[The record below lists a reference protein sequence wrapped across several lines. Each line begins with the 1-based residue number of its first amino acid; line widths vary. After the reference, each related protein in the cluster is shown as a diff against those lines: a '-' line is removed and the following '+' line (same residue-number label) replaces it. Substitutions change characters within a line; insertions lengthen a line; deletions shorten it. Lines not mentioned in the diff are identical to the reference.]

1 MPNRDPVSMN
11 IRGPQELVSSG
22 LNKIRDGL
30 NDNVEGVAG
39 EFADPL
45 EVKTED
51 SVLLAEC
58 ARIEAQYAGYNEALS
73 KRTQANKAYYLGK
86 WMQGGVQA
94 EENPIAANLLFEA
107 EETFLPAALSK
118 NPEPVV
124 WSDDT
129 PEGAAISRDVKTMLQ
144 YHADIL
150 VLRRKLNR
158 MTRQWSIYLIGILKH
173 GWDPE
178 INEIKTDTRDPRN
191 FIFDIDGYIDEYG
204 DYRGRLLGER
214 ISIEADI
221 LAEMFP
227 KAAAYIAIMVG
238 GKMGTK
244 VTYTEWRN
252 DHIAFYTFKN
262 KVLDKHKNEYFN
274 YDRMVQDIDED
285 GALVKVNQPARNHF
299 GRPKMPYTF
308 LSVFSLG
315 EKPHD
320 ETGLI
325 EQNIPNQNKITK
337 RETQIDYNLDR
348 SNNSIGFSG
357 QNFNEETGK
366 QAANAMQA
374 GRPVIIPAGGPVSE
388 AIARFPAPE
397 VPASAFQSLETSK
410 NDLRQIFGTQG
421 ITAQQQDEDQTA
433 RGMILNQSFDT
444 SRIGGGIG
452 DALEQVA
459 DNVFNWWVQL
469 YYVFYDEPHYGAI
482 LGQMKAVEYVQFS
495 SRGLQKRL
503 VVSVSPNSMKPK
515 DEVTEMNQALALF
528 DKGIMDPKTLYT
540 ILDFPDPQKTAE
552 QAVLWILDK
561 QAYMELNFPE
571 LAAALAQRQ
580 ALATMAAANAGG
592 AVQGQ
597 PSDTV
602 AAEQANGEPSQDI
615 NRDPA
620 SAALSEVPLP
630 A

>member
-1 MPNRDPVSMN
+1 MN
-11 IRGPQELVSSG
+11 VRGPQELVSSP
-22 LNKIRDGL
+22 LNKVRDRVL
-30 NDNVEGVAG
+30 ENVEGVAG
-39 EFADPL
+39 EFEDVL

-51 SVLLAEC
+51 AVLLAQA
-58 ARIEAQYAGYNEALS
+58 ARTEAKYSGYAEALE
-73 KRTQANKAYYLGK
+73 KRTQANKAYYLGR
-86 WMQGGVQA
+86 WMEGSPQSQ
-94 EENPIAANLLFEA
+94 EYPIAANLLFEA

-124 WSDDT
+124 WCDDT
-129 PEGAAISRDVKTMLQ
+129 TEGASMARDVKTMLQ
-144 YHADIL
+144 YHADVL
-150 VLRRKLNR
+150 VLRRKMNR

-173 GWDPE
+173 GWDEE
-178 INEIKTDTRDPRN
+178 INDIKTETRDPRN
-191 FIFDIDGYIDEYG
+191 FIFDPDGYIDEYG
-204 DYRGRLLGER
+204 DYRGPLLGER
-214 ISIEADI
+214 ITIEAQR
-221 LAEMFP
+221 LADMFP
-227 KAAAYIAIMVG
+227 RQAAFIAIMAA

-244 VTYTEWRN
+244 VTYTEWRS
-252 DHIAFYTFKN
+252 DTVCFYTFKN
-262 KVLDKHKNEYFN
+262 RVLDKHKNEYFN
-274 YDRMVQDIDED
+274 YARKVKDLDED
-285 GALVKVNQPARNHF
+285 GALVERTEEPRNHF

-325 EQNIPNQNKITK
+325 EQNIPNQNRITK
-337 RETQIDYNLDR
+337 REVQVDYNLDR

-366 QAANAMQA
+366 QAADAMQR
-374 GRPVIIPAGGPVSE
+374 GRPIIIPAGGPVSE
-388 AIARFPAPE
+388 AVARFPAPSIPDAVFKAQE
-397 VPASAFQSLETSK
+397 GAK
-410 NDLRQIFGTQG
+410 NDLRTIFGTQG
-421 ITAQQQDEDQTA
+421 ITAQQPDDDQTA

-495 SRGLQKRL
+495 RFGLQKRL

-515 DEVTEMNQALALF
+515 DEVTEMNQALALW

-552 QAVLWILDK
+552 QAVLWLLDK
-561 QAYMELNFPE
+561 QAYMAMNFPE
-571 LAAALAQRQ
+571 LAAKMAEMQAQ
-580 ALATMAAANAGG
+580 AAMAAAANVSGAGNGAGG
-592 AVQGQ
+592 ANI
-597 PSDTV
+597 P
-602 AAEQANGEPSQDI
+602 AEQANGEPAQEISQ
-615 NRDPA
+615 DPA
-620 SAALSEVPLP
+620 SAALANVPLP
-630 A
+630 Q